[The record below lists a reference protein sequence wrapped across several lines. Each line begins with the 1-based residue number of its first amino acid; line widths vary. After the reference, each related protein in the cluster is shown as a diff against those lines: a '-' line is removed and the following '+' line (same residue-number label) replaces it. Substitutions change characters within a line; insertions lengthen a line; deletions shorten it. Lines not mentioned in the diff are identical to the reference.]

1 MVWHEVDVVEEEL
14 VEHPPDVV
22 WCLVVGSG
30 RVLSEVQR
38 LGDEHL
44 FVFQVVL

>member
-1 MVWHEVDVVEEEL
+1 MFEEQL